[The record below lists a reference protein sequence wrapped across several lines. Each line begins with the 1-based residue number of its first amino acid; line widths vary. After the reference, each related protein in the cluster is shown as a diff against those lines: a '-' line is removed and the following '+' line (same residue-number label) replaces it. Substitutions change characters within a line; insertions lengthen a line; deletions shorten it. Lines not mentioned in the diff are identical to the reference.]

1 MVLDTVEHAD
11 RRPNSPTPA
20 SKLATILIQL
30 TTSFGSEQD
39 PQVVGMQ
46 GIWPLSNDHEISPG
60 VRRLLES
67 SLTPTTIRGYR
78 TASQRRRGYDPF
90 KLPTNQILEY
100 LKDLFEEKKSHC
112 SINTA
117 MSALSFY
124 LERREGMRVGELSD
138 IARLCR
144 GATRLHPNQPRYQ
157 STWDI
162 HQMLVHIGN
171 LENNE
176 KLLLRKLTKKL
187 TMLLALA
194 TGGRS
199 SDLLSYHTHLIE
211 WTSSGVWSR
220 ESTFTKFYFRNI
232 ITAKTMPF

>member
-46 GIWPLSNDHEISPG
+46 GIRPLSNDHEISPG

-90 KLPTNQILEY
+90 KLPTNQIWNTSRISLRRRSLTPRSTRQCPHY
-100 LKDLFEEKKSHC
+100 PSTWKEEKECESENYLTSLDYAEELRGCIPINHVIIVHGIYTKC
-112 SINTA
+112 SFT
-117 MSALSFY
+117 
-124 LERREGMRVGELSD
+124 LE
-138 IARLCR
+138 
-144 GATRLHPNQPRYQ
+144 T
-157 STWDI
+157 
-162 HQMLVHIGN
+162 
-171 LENNE
+171 
-176 KLLLRKLTKKL
+176 
-187 TMLLALA
+187 
-194 TGGRS
+194 
-199 SDLLSYHTHLIE
+199 
-211 WTSSGVWSR
+211 
-220 ESTFTKFYFRNI
+220 
-232 ITAKTMPF
+232 